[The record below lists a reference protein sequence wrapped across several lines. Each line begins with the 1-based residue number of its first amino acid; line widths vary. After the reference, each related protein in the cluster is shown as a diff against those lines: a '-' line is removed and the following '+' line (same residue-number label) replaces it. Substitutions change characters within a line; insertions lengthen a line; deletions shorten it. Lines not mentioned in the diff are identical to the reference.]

1 MTEHLQ
7 ARLDEA
13 VKLLTEPRTEYTTIT
28 GDDGTW
34 LRVETVEHPS
44 LLEQLITG
52 TGASAGMGGSGSG
65 IPIDADALEMVAQI
79 RDAMREYLV
88 WLPYKYSRDLEW
100 CLRNWATKVHDWV
113 RDGHMSEE
121 AEYDATRYAESWVRQ
136 IQSKFEPDKNL
147 DWTDACYLCGHRR
160 IQVDEME
167 RFAIRINLTQKTA
180 ECAGCGKR
188 WSGVEE
194 LKQLRYFTN
203 LLAEKDDTPTQNE
216 VVTN

>member
-1 MTEHLQ
+1 VVQ
-7 ARLDEA
+7 
-13 VKLLTEPRTEYTTIT
+13 
-28 GDDGTW
+28 
-34 LRVETVEHPS
+34 
-44 LLEQLITG
+44 
-52 TGASAGMGGSGSG
+52 GSG

-79 RDAMREYLV
+79 QDALSQYAI
-88 WLPYKYSRDLEW
+88 WLPFAYIKRDVSNSLDAW
-100 CLRNWATKVHDWV
+100 KTAVDSWV
-113 RDGHMSEE
+113 RDGHLSDE

-136 IQSKFEPDKNL
+136 IQSKFEPDKTL

-160 IQVDEME
+160 VEVDEME

-203 LLAEKDDTPTQNE
+203 LLSEKDDTPTTEE
-216 VVTN
+216 VVPH